1 MNKKYLA
8 LIVPIILLFTF
19 LAKADVPPDA
29 GFVRVSI
36 NLVTETTEDLS
47 DYRFFLNFYGDLNEV
62 EIKSKG
68 RTEIPPSGGGARYSS
83 GTFLAIP
90 KKSLSGYEDTLS
102 NEQLSNLSKAIKAK
116 EIQGITELANHRF
129 SADLPKGEKP
139 SDTFYR
145 LKREENTLRAEMIT
159 EDKRKSKSSPQLI
172 AADSRTSVV
181 IAGVL
186 MTLAVLAIGVFAFR
200 KVWKKV

>member
-8 LIVPIILLFTF
+8 LIVPVILLFTF
-19 LAKADVPPDA
+19 FARADVPPAA
-29 GFVRVSI
+29 GYVRVSI

-47 DYRFFLNFYGDLNEV
+47 DYRFFLDFYGDLREV

-68 RTEIPPSGGGARYSS
+68 RTEIPPMGGGARYSS

-90 KKSLSGYEDTLS
+90 KKSLSGYEDKLS
-102 NEQLSNLSKAIKAK
+102 NEQLSNLSKAIKAN
-116 EIQGITELANHRF
+116 EIQGVTELAKHRF

-139 SDTFYR
+139 PGTFYR
-145 LKREENTLRAEMIT
+145 LKREENTLRAEKIT
-159 EDKRKSKSSPQLI
+159 DDKPNSKSSPQVV
-172 AADSRTSVV
+172 AADSRTGFV

-186 MTLAVLAIGVFAFR
+186 MTLAVLVIGVFAFR